1 MTKTD
6 TNERT
11 WCYFIFRVKQHAKY
25 DLRCPDG
32 GLCIAAVTELEA
44 VAGAYRSAYHRL
56 QPARDELV
64 VCHPVRDRVRRR
76 QALLMHKDFQ
86 RKHAHHWN

>member
-11 WCYFIFRVKQHAKY
+11 WCYFIFKVPVGGKY
-25 DLRCPDG
+25 DHRCPDC

-44 VAGAYRSAYHRL
+44 VAKAYQAANNLL
-56 QPARDELV
+56 QPTATSWSSAIRFATSSGAAR
-64 VCHPVRDRVRRR
+64 R
-76 QALLMHKDFQ
+76 
-86 RKHAHHWN
+86 

>member
-6 TNERT
+6 TTEKT
-11 WCYFIFRVKQHAKY
+11 WCYFIFRVKQNAKY
-25 DLRCPDG
+25 DVRCPDC

-44 VAGAYRSAYHRL
+44 VAKAYQAANNLL
-56 QPARDELV
+56 QPDRDEMV

-76 QALLMHKDFQ
+76 QALLMHKDFV
-86 RKHAHHWN
+86 RKYAYQWN